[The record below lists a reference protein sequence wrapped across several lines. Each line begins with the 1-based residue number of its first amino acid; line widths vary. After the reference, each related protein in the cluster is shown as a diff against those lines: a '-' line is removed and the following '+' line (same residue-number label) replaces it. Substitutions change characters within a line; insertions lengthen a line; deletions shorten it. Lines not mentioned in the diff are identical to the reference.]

1 VTHRGAASAGLLAL
15 VIAGTLARTGAQA
28 APGDADALLRSLI
41 GKNQA
46 TVEARMG
53 PPDESE
59 SNGVQ
64 TFLRYRA
71 FDVRRTSSTPDPFGY
86 AQGYSGGL
94 GLYGKASFDCV
105 TTLVLAD
112 GALRAYARKGND
124 CH

>member
-15 VIAGTLARTGAQA
+15 VIAGTVAHA
-28 APGDADALLRSLI
+28 APGDADALLRSLV
-41 GKNQA
+41 GKSQA

-71 FDVRRTSSTPDPFGY
+71 FDVRRTSGTPDPFGY

-112 GALRAYARKGND
+112 GVLRAYARKGND